1 MKTFIFIFAATMI
14 YNILNGMASIFI
26 AKGLIKSGAFFD
38 ALRNIMNILI
48 LSFVILQVK
57 DNYYL
62 LIPLF
67 IGYFTG
73 MIVSGLIVDYLKLG
87 EVTIS
92 AFVDGDKHT
101 ARVFAETLSKNG
113 VMNTSF
119 IGTGSKSKTV
129 MVLII
134 TNRKSQEKTI
144 KHVRQLAKSLD
155 LPVKVTVSDTAQW
168 RA

>member
-101 ARVFAETLSKNG
+101 ARVFAETLSKND

>member
-1 MKTFIFIFAATMI
+1 MVTFLIIFIATMA
-14 YNILNGMASIFI
+14 YNIINGMASIFI

-38 ALRNIMNILI
+38 ALRNVMNILI

-67 IGYFTG
+67 IGYFLG
-73 MIVSGLIVDYLKLG
+73 MTISGTIINHLKLG
-87 EVTIS
+87 EITIS
-92 AFVDGDKHT
+92 AFVNGDKHT
-101 ARVFAETLSKNG
+101 ARLFAETLSQNG
-113 VMNTSF
+113 IMNTSF

-134 TNRKSQEKTI
+134 TNRKAQEKTI
-144 KHVRQLAKSLD
+144 KHVRQLAKSLE
-155 LPVKVTVSDTAQW
+155 LPVKVTVSDTIEW
-168 RA
+168 RK

>member
-1 MKTFIFIFAATMI
+1 MLTFLIIFIATTA
-14 YNILNGMASIFI
+14 YNIINGMASIFI

-38 ALRNIMNILI
+38 ALRNVMNILI

-67 IGYFTG
+67 IGYFLG
-73 MIVSGLIVDYLKLG
+73 MTISGTIINHLKLG
-87 EVTIS
+87 EITIS
-92 AFVDGDKHT
+92 AFINGDKHT
-101 ARVFAETLSKNG
+101 ARLFAETLSQNG
-113 VMNTSF
+113 IMNTSF

-144 KHVRQLAKSLD
+144 KHIRQLAKSLD
-155 LPVKVTVSDTAQW
+155 LPVKVTVSDTIEW
-168 RA
+168 RK